1 MVGPLR
7 RKASTVTPRGS
18 SPPPRNQQ
26 RLSTSRAL
34 ALVPEEDEVPDIAAI
49 MQEQLEQLASQLDAL
64 RDENGELKRQMAEVR
79 DRTAAQLAAVS
90 DRVKA
95 LEAQLQR
102 TEISQRAENMVI
114 HGLEEQDGVTAPVAL
129 ARACQDVGLPE
140 PSWREVFRLGKEGR
154 GPDSRPSPV
163 LVKFHSM
170 EAKHQLFSR
179 SRALRDRQVYLDDDL
194 TAAQQA
200 TRRSLAGEYQ
210 KLKMAKLRP
219 FYRQDRLLYVHRG
232 RVVQHQAGM
241 ALPTGS
247 PAPQG
252 PLQNRVPAR
261 QPAPAPGPVQQQV
274 SRLPAPPFRRAA
286 APPPALPPAEA
297 AGQTPAQA
305 TAEHTPAQATAGQMT
320 VASAMAATPDTASQ
334 TAAAST
340 SAAPRGVLASL
351 ACA

>member
-1 MVGPLR
+1 MR

-34 ALVPEEDEVPDIAAI
+34 TLPEEDEVPDIAAT
-49 MQEQLEQLASQLDAL
+49 MQEQPEQLASLLDAL

-79 DRTAAQLAAVS
+79 DRNAAQLAAVS

-102 TEISQRAENMVI
+102 TEVSQRAENIVI
-114 HGLEEQDGVTAPVAL
+114 HGLEEQDGVTTPVAL
-129 ARACQDVGLPE
+129 ARACRDVGLPE
-140 PSWREVFRLGKEGR
+140 PSWREVFWLGKERR
-154 GPDSRPSPV
+154 GPDSRPRPI
-163 LVKFHSM
+163 LVKFHSK
-170 EAKHQLFSR
+170 EAKHQLFSC
-179 SRALRDRQVYLDDDL
+179 SREFRDRQVYLDDDL
-194 TAAQQA
+194 TPAQQA

-210 KLKMAKLRP
+210 KLKMAKFRP

-232 RVVQHQAGM
+232 KVVQHQAGM

-261 QPAPAPGPVQQQV
+261 QSAPAPGPVQQQV
-274 SRLPAPPFRRAA
+274 SRLPGPPFRRQLLQHC
-286 APPPALPPAEA
+286 PLLRLQ
-297 AGQTPAQA
+297 GTPQ
-305 TAEHTPAQATAGQMT
+305 HRRLRSTPLHRRLQG
-320 VASAMAATPDTASQ
+320 SDGCHCNGSY
-334 TAAAST
+334 SGH
-340 SAAPRGVLASL
+340 SESDSSSL
-351 ACA
+351 